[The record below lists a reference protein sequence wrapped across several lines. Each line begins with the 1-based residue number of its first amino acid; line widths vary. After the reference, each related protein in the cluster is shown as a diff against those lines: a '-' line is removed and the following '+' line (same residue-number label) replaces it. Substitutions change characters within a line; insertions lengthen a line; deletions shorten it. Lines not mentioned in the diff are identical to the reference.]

1 VGQNYRE
8 SATWASLE
16 KQENGIN
23 LPSGTET
30 DRRKKHVRKISFD
43 FRHCKDRL
51 LLNYD
56 LTQNNNNSTTWERTW
71 FHNQ

>member
-23 LPSGTET
+23 SLPSGTET

-43 FRHCKDRL
+43 FRH
-51 LLNYD
+51 
-56 LTQNNNNSTTWERTW
+56 W
-71 FHNQ
+71 

>member
-8 SATWASLE
+8 SATISLE

-23 LPSGTET
+23 SLPSGTEKT
-30 DRRKKHVRKISFD
+30 DRVGRNTFVKSALTTQG
-43 FRHCKDRL
+43 KDRL

-56 LTQNNNNSTTWERTW
+56 LTQNNNNSTT
-71 FHNQ
+71 